1 MPSGEFG
8 PLAVVP
14 FEIIYPGTWLELA
27 DRGTAFQAQA
37 VLNTAESCLT
47 DAGLAL
53 GGFMASRRIAMPR
66 GREAWE
72 ARTVRRQQ
80 IELAVRRELNISNHD
95 FDRHDEIALAV
106 DRRMLRERYNAG
118 QLPEGYARRRPFLY
132 AKSFLYAIDGFRD
145 VLVQITKLG
154 ISSTVE
160 SLISEIDYKLP
171 SLPHVRD
178 STAHADERV
187 QGMARGKPI
196 ALKSVK
202 NRMISVPG
210 GALIVD
216 TLNGDNYGCTLADGS
231 YGEVPVTHE
240 SFQLCVEVMQ
250 RLLQSLPWKGSPRVA
265 PQ

>member
-1 MPSGEFG
+1 MPVEVPG

-27 DRGTAFQAQA
+27 DRGTASQAQA
-37 VLNTAESCLT
+37 VLYAAESCLA

-53 GGFMASRRIAMPR
+53 GGFVATRLIAMPG
-66 GREAWE
+66 GRETLE
-72 ARTVRRQQ
+72 ARAARRQQ
-80 IELAVRRELNISNHD
+80 IELAVRQQLNISYHE
-95 FDRHDEIALAV
+95 FDRYDEIVLEV
-106 DRRMLRERYNAG
+106 DRRMLRERYIAG

-145 VLVQITKLG
+145 VLVQIAKLG

-160 SLISEIDYKLP
+160 SLISEIDSRLP

-187 QGMARGKPI
+187 QGMAKGKII
-196 ALKSVK
+196 ALKPVK
-202 NRMISVPG
+202 NRMISAPG

-216 TLNGDNYGCTLADGS
+216 ALNGDSYGCTLADGS
-231 YGEVPVTHE
+231 YGEVPVTRE
-240 SFQLCVEVMQ
+240 SFQLCVDVMQ
-250 RLLQSLPWKGSPRVA
+250 RLVHSLPWKGSPRVA
-265 PQ
+265 PS